1 MVADLERIL
10 TANTAVDPIAS
21 SLETFPPAEPQQTLP
36 RERVQD
42 QLHKILAS
50 RTFARSKELCRF
62 LQFAVEQKLRNRS
75 VRLKEYLIGV
85 TVFERGESFNPGTD
99 PIVRVQARRL
109 RSKLNLYYETEG
121 GADSLLVEL
130 PCGGYVP
137 VFRLR
142 SALPAVPIHAR
153 TPIEIPRMDGRRSLV
168 VLPFVNMGTEENERL
183 SDGLTEELI
192 YVLSGN
198 TDLRVVARTSA
209 FHFKGK
215 TDDIRSIGERLGV
228 DALVEGSVRSDGN
241 RFRISAGLIDVRDG
255 GLLWSGV
262 YEQTADEMFT
272 IQKDISERIAKS
284 IEMHLMPVLAA
295 QPSAPPLFV
304 PTV

>member
-1 MVADLERIL
+1 M
-10 TANTAVDPIAS
+10 TGNTDVEPIGS
-21 SLETFPPAEPQQTLP
+21 SLETIPPVEPQPTPP

-109 RSKLNLYYETEG
+109 RSKLNLYYESEG
-121 GADSLLVEL
+121 SGDSVLVEL

-142 SALPAVPIHAR
+142 PAVPAAPVMPR
-153 TPIEIPRMDGRRSLV
+153 TVIENPRMDARRSLV
-168 VLPFVNMGTEENERL
+168 VLPFVNMGVEENDRL

-262 YEQTADEMFT
+262 YEQTADEMFA
-272 IQKDISERIAKS
+272 IQKDISKRIAKS
-284 IEMHLMPVLAA
+284 IEAQLM
-295 QPSAPPLFV
+295 APFAPQTSTCATLL
-304 PTV
+304 PAI

>member
-1 MVADLERIL
+1 M
-10 TANTAVDPIAS
+10 TGNTAVEPIGP
-21 SLETFPPAEPQQTLP
+21 SLEALPPAELQQIPP

-62 LQFAVEQKLRNRS
+62 LQFAVEQKLRNRA

-109 RSKLNLYYETEG
+109 RSKLTLYYETEG
-121 GADSLLVEL
+121 CADSVLVEL

-137 VFRLR
+137 EFRLR
-142 SALPAVPIHAR
+142 SAASFVTRATIETTR
-153 TPIEIPRMDGRRSLV
+153 TDARRSLV
-168 VLPFVNMGTEENERL
+168 VLPFVNMGTEENERV

-262 YEQTADEMFT
+262 YEQTADEIFT
-272 IQKDISERIAKS
+272 LQKDISERIAKS
-284 IEMHLMPVLAA
+284 IEAHLMPVLAA
-295 QPSAPPLFV
+295 QPPATAAFV
-304 PTV
+304 PTI

>member
-1 MVADLERIL
+1 M
-10 TANTAVDPIAS
+10 TGNTAVEPIGS
-21 SLETFPPAEPQQTLP
+21 GLETFPPAELPQIPP

-121 GADSLLVEL
+121 CADSVLVEL

-137 VFRLR
+137 VFRIRPVLSAAPIPLR
-142 SALPAVPIHAR
+142 AAIE
-153 TPIEIPRMDGRRSLV
+153 TPRVDARRSLV
-168 VLPFVNMGTEENERL
+168 VLPFVNMGSEENERL

-241 RFRISAGLIDVRDG
+241 RFRIAAGLIDVRDG

-262 YEQTADEMFT
+262 YEQTADEMFA

-284 IEMHLMPVLAA
+284 VEAHLMSPSSA
-295 QPSAPPLFV
+295 QPSAPATFV

>member
-1 MVADLERIL
+1 MLQVEEK
-10 TANTAVDPIAS
+10 VDPTAMRNAAS
-21 SLETFPPAEPQQTLP
+21 DAPISAREARPAAQVVPTAESVQQ
-36 RERVQD
+36 
-42 QLHKILAS
+42 QLHRIVRS
-50 RTFARSKELCRF
+50 GIFSRSKELCRF

-85 TVFERGESFNPGTD
+85 TVFERGEAFNPGTD

-109 RSKLNLYYETEG
+109 RSKLSLYYETEG
-121 GADSLLVEL
+121 LADSVVIEL

-137 VFRLR
+137 VFRFQT
-142 SALPAVPIHAR
+142 AAAPEPV
-153 TPIEIPRMDGRRSLV
+153 RMPGMPDYKPVETRRSVV
-168 VLPFVNMGTEENERL
+168 VLPFVNIGPDENDRF

-192 YVLSGN
+192 HVLSKT

-241 RFRISAGLIDVRDG
+241 RLRVSAGLIDVADG

-262 YEQTADEMFT
+262 YEQSADEMFAV
-272 IQKDISERIAKS
+272 QEDNSAQIAKK
-284 IEMHLMPVLAA
+284 IEEHLVRKPELTGVAD
-295 QPSAPPLFV
+295 V
-304 PTV
+304 PA

>member
-1 MVADLERIL
+1 M
-10 TANTAVDPIAS
+10 TGNTAVEPIGS
-21 SLETFPPAEPQQTLP
+21 SLETLPPAELQQIPP

-121 GADSLLVEL
+121 CADSVLVEL

-142 SALPAVPIHAR
+142 SAASFPPRATIEAPR
-153 TPIEIPRMDGRRSLV
+153 TDARRSLV

-192 YVLSGN
+192 YALSGN
-198 TDLRVVARTSA
+198 ADLRVVARTSA

-262 YEQTADEMFT
+262 YEQTADEIFA

-284 IEMHLMPVLAA
+284 IETHLMPVLAA
-295 QPSAPPLFV
+295 QPPATATFG
-304 PTV
+304 PTI

>member
-1 MVADLERIL
+1 MLANITTEPPAFATGACTLAGTPPPAPTAESVHQQLHRIL
-10 TANTAVDPIAS
+10 
-21 SLETFPPAEPQQTLP
+21 
-36 RERVQD
+36 
-42 QLHKILAS
+42 KS
-50 RTFARSKELCRF
+50 RIFARSKELCRF

-85 TVFERGESFNPGTD
+85 TVFERGEMFNPGTD

-109 RSKLNLYYETEG
+109 RSKLSLYYETEG
-121 GADSLLVEL
+121 LADPVLIEL

-142 SALPAVPIHAR
+142 GVNPAEAAR
-153 TPIEIPRMDGRRSLV
+153 VAEPLEDSPVAARRSVV
-168 VLPFVNMGTEENERL
+168 VLPFVNIGPNENERF

-192 YVLSGN
+192 HVLSKAA
-198 TDLRVVARTSA
+198 DLRVVARTSA

-228 DALVEGSVRSDGN
+228 RALVEGSVRSDGN
-241 RFRISAGLIDVRDG
+241 RLRVSAGLIDVSDG
-255 GLLWSGV
+255 ALLWSGV

-272 IQKDISERIAKS
+272 VQEDISEQIAQK
-284 IEMHLMPVLAA
+284 IAAHLVTKPALQGAGDA
-295 QPSAPPLFV
+295 
-304 PTV
+304 TG